1 MKKPI
6 VINNKA
12 MITTRFPIWNI
23 IFLPY
28 LANKQLVNIPLIKFN
43 ENRKMGIRF
52 FNYGNTRDVMYEP

>member
-12 MITTRFPIWNI
+12 MITTKFPIWNI